1 MRKLISIA
9 FAMTLCA
16 WGQGCESDSS
26 DDIRARQDAVLK
38 DPFGYGPDADDLMN
52 ASPESPDR
60 SDITG
65 GDIGHFDRD
74 AMNRDLKSVF
84 DP

>member
-1 MRKLISIA
+1 MHRTIA
-9 FAMTLCA
+9 VTLA
-16 WGQGCESDSS
+16 FSSLAILTGCESDGS
-26 DDIRARQDAVLK
+26 DEMRKKQDAALK
-38 DPFGYGPDADDLMN
+38 DPFGYGPDADQMIN
-52 ASPESPDR
+52 ATPNSPDR

-65 GDIGHFDRD
+65 GDIGHFDKD